1 MRYVL
6 DLDGTLIDSSERH
19 YLLMQQ
25 VLDKKSF
32 NGAEFMKYKSDGN
45 SGKKYLTECLN
56 LPETDA
62 LEIMKLWQAQIEE
75 EQWLSYDKLYPDTLE
90 FLDWIKSRDSKI
102 YFLTARQREEAVL
115 NEVKRLGIADY
126 ANEIC
131 VVSPTEALEQKK
143 AFVKKM
149 IKEDSKTDVIIRDD
163 LSQDNGIHN
172 DLIHIVGDTENE
184 YRLAKDLS
192 LPYSILNRGFRSK
205 KYWDNQGVSSVSS
218 LREIIDRD
226 ENIE

>member
-25 VLDKKSF
+25 ILDKKSY
-32 NGAEFMKYKSDGN
+32 NSEEFMRYKADGN

-56 LPETDA
+56 LPEAAA
-62 LEIMKLWQAQIEE
+62 LEIMTLWQAQIEE
-75 EQWLSYDKLYPDTLE
+75 EQWLAYDKLYPDTLE
-90 FLDWIKSRDSKI
+90 FLDWIKSRDKRI
-102 YFLTARQREEAVL
+102 YFLTARQRKDAVL

-131 VVSPTEALEQKK
+131 VVSPSEALEQKK
-143 AFVKKM
+143 AFVKK
-149 IKEDSKTDVIIRDD
+149 I
-163 LSQDNGIHN
+163 QDHCINNGSVY
-172 DLIHIVGDTENE
+172 IVGDTENE
-184 YRLAKDLS
+184 YQLAKDLS

-205 KYWDNQGVSSVSS
+205 KYWDEQGVSSISS
-218 LREIIDRD
+218 LRGIMADI
-226 ENIE
+226 ENIKY